1 MKTIQLLLFFITNV
15 ILTLTGSVYK
25 VVIDNSLNI
34 NKNTTIS
41 SPVVGTLYNGQYIY
55 ATNVSNGWVEFY
67 KGYCNI
73 EYLVKETNGDDYKT
87 KVSLNFRKG
96 PGISYDVL
104 TVLTGNTDI
113 IYFGRDP
120 FVDGWAVT
128 DKGYCLMNY
137 IVPNNTTFSNDEP
150 PIVESGEI
158 KLITAH
164 LKQYNYPYEYAA
176 GCTIKKYGSCIT
188 SVTMAINQIQKRN
201 FTPYNIAK
209 RMIFNNCGAFFSSFT
224 SLGFTVI
231 HNPTLEVIL
240 ESLKAGHIVP
250 YGSKNSMGAQH
261 WVAIYGYIGD
271 YKDIQS
277 SDFLIYDPGYV
288 RSKLSEH
295 MNIFPISY
303 IVFIYN

>member
-188 SVTMAINQIQKRN
+188 SVTMAINQI
-201 FTPYNIAK
+201 
-209 RMIFNNCGAFFSSFT
+209 
-224 SLGFTVI
+224 
-231 HNPTLEVIL
+231 
-240 ESLKAGHIVP
+240 
-250 YGSKNSMGAQH
+250 
-261 WVAIYGYIGD
+261 
-271 YKDIQS
+271 
-277 SDFLIYDPGYV
+277 
-288 RSKLSEH
+288 
-295 MNIFPISY
+295 
-303 IVFIYN
+303 